1 MQRDEVYVGDMSR
14 ILIRE
19 WPWFVAG
26 LLVVIAAVFAFTQS
40 ARPQWEA
47 TGYIQIGQVAGVL
60 QGQDPKVEPLAR
72 VLERLKF
79 VPFQNQVMAR
89 MGIGE
94 GAPEAR
100 LYRKSLKLEPLPYAG
115 PLVKFTVRGWSPQQA
130 SQFAEATVAQLQTL
144 HQQLQAGPLALTQA
158 RLGEV
163 QADLDIAQNQR
174 RQLIL
179 AATPDDAR
187 DRNAQAAG
195 VASMLLATTNTE
207 IHTLQQTRGEL
218 AVRLSPNYT
227 YDTSLMWPVYVPRGP
242 AFPNLPLL
250 WGVGVLFGLALG
262 AFAAIARHAVRRA
275 RAVTVTFNQ
284 TDDTRHLPTHGG
296 HGAAAGRDAATS
308 NPHAGVRNP

>member
-1 MQRDEVYVGDMSR
+1 MQRDEVYVADMWR
-14 ILIRE
+14 ILVRE
-19 WPWFVAG
+19 WPWFIAG
-26 LLVVIAAVFAFTQS
+26 MLGVIAAVFVFVHS

-89 MGIGE
+89 IGIGE
-94 GAPEAR
+94 NTPEAR
-100 LYRKSLKLEPLPYAG
+100 LYRKSMKLEPLPYAG

-130 SQFAEATVAQLQTL
+130 RQFAEATVVQLQAL
-144 HQQLQAGPLALTQA
+144 HQQLLAGPLAMTQA

-174 RQLIL
+174 KQLTL
-179 AATPDDAR
+179 AATPNDAR
-187 DRNAQAAG
+187 GKDAQTAS
-195 VASMLLATTNTE
+195 VASMLLATTETE
-207 IHTLQQTRGEL
+207 IHTLRQTRGEL

-227 YDTSLMWPVYVPRGP
+227 YDTSLMWPVYVPSGP
-242 AFPNLPLL
+242 AFPNLPLV

-262 AFAAIARHAVRRA
+262 AFVGIARHALRRA
-275 RAVTVTFNQ
+275 SAAMVTFNQ
-284 TDDTRHLPTHGG
+284 TSDRRHLPTNGSRD
-296 HGAAAGRDAATS
+296 AAAGRDTS
-308 NPHAGVRNP
+308 TSSPHAGMRSP